1 MCLLLL
7 VVSSPLVVLKYVLFV
22 FVVGFEFGVD
32 FTTGHMVLF
41 FQAPKKHS
49 KDNFSVRSF
58 WPKHT
63 WRPKPLTFV
72 PGGAWGERGRGG
84 GGGGCGREDYVQ
96 CAAARLQEQ
105 NGSLLHMDSFGAIP
119 RVERNVLA
127 CPTLKEPAS
136 L

>member
-1 MCLLLL
+1 
-7 VVSSPLVVLKYVLFV
+7 
-22 FVVGFEFGVD
+22 
-32 FTTGHMVLF
+32 MVWGGRT
-41 FQAPKKHS
+41 KKDTPQIG
-49 KDNFSVRSF
+49 K
-58 WPKHT
+58 WEM
-63 WRPKPLTFV
+63 
-72 PGGAWGERGRGG
+72 AGG
-84 GGGGCGREDYVQ
+84 GGGGREDYVQ